1 MSQRTIKS
9 YNLDLFHTPFIGQ
22 YDIPVIKGTQTIPPD
37 LIPFNYIR
45 SRKPNGSY
53 VHFFLDD
60 YQFER
65 CWNTPELNMSKLQ
78 KWGGALTPDFSLYLD
93 MPVAMKIWN
102 TYRSR
107 LLGAYWESQGIS
119 VIPTVSWAE
128 KESFDYCFDGLAKH
142 SVLAI
147 SSVGVSS
154 SPTATKIWQAGMD
167 EMIERLEPTAI
178 VWYGP
183 DIGYLID
190 TSVKVYRYANEQ
202 IKALR
207 EIVGD

>member
-1 MSQRTIKS
+1 
-9 YNLDLFHTPFIGQ
+9 
-22 YDIPVIKGTQTIPPD
+22 
-37 LIPFNYIR
+37 
-45 SRKPNGSY
+45 
-53 VHFFLDD
+53 
-60 YQFER
+60 
-65 CWNTPELNMSKLQ
+65 
-78 KWGGALTPDFSLYLD
+78 
-93 MPVAMKIWN
+93 MKIWN

-183 DIGYLID
+183 DIDYLID
-190 TSVKVYRYANEQ
+190 TSVKIYRYANEQ

>member
-1 MSQRTIKS
+1 
-9 YNLDLFHTPFIGQ
+9 
-22 YDIPVIKGTQTIPPD
+22 
-37 LIPFNYIR
+37 
-45 SRKPNGSY
+45 
-53 VHFFLDD
+53 
-60 YQFER
+60 
-65 CWNTPELNMSKLQ
+65 MSKLQ

-183 DIGYLID
+183 DIDYLID
-190 TSVKVYRYANEQ
+190 TSVKIYRYANEQ